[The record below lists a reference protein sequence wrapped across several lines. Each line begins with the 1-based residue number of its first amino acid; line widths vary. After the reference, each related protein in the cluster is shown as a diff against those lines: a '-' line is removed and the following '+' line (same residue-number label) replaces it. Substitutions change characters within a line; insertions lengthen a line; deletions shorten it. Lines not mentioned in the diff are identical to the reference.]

1 MPSGLGYYSGLLE
14 GRKTLQDM
22 ALNERKT
29 GIQEQE
35 LQLRREQE
43 ARQLEESKSSNLMR
57 MAQREQLLRK
67 FSEEDQTKALLQKTY
82 SANIPTAIADN
93 KAKSISSLGDET
105 ITTGRALLGVNPKVG
120 LEMIKAGQTAKAQ
133 AGIDEVRNENI
144 KAARAER
151 AGQIMSTVTDQ
162 STLDEAVQELA
173 SLGQEVPE
181 RFRTW
186 SPETKVWLENRS
198 IASQRVLESTRI
210 QNQAK
215 QIELTEEE
223 NASKQK
229 ARLKKQKLDE
239 QKEERLRNK
248 VYASRKIKTIPTK
261 ELQAEVAG
269 LNQIP
274 EFDALDKGAKLQ
286 AARDVY
292 SLATAYLADGT
303 AENQAVAMARAREE
317 IRKRIDAE
325 TGTYKGFDAEA
336 KTQVPSQSEWM
347 AKAKQANPNATDAQL
362 KAFYDKKYGGYVPN
376 QTTLEKEPTN
386 FKDAE
391 ALVKGQI
398 GN

>member
-1 MPSGLGYYSGLLE
+1 MASGLGYYSGLLE

-22 ALNERKT
+22 ALRERQA

-57 MAQREQLLRK
+57 LAQREQLLRT
-67 FSEEDQTKALLQKTY
+67 FAEEDQTKALLKKTY
-82 SANIPTAIADN
+82 SANIPTAVADN
-93 KAKSISSLGDET
+93 KVKSASALGDDT
-105 ITTGRALLGVNPKVG
+105 IATGRALLGINPKVG
-120 LEMIKAGQTAKAQ
+120 LEMIRAGQTAKSQ

-151 AGQIMSTVTDQ
+151 AGQVMSAVTDQ
-162 STLDEAVQELA
+162 TTLDEAVQELA

-186 SPETKVWLENRS
+186 SPETKVWLENRA
-198 IASQRVLESTRI
+198 IASKNFLDKTRI
-210 QNQAK
+210 DNQAK

-223 NASKQK
+223 NKSKQE
-229 ARLKKQKLDE
+229 ARIAKQKLDT

-248 VYASRKIKTIPTK
+248 VDAGRKLKTIPTK

-274 EFDALDKGAKLQ
+274 EFDDLDKGAKLQ

-292 SLATAYLADGT
+292 SLAASYLADGT

-317 IRKRIDAE
+317 IRKRIDPE
-325 TGTYKGFDAEA
+325 TSTYKGFGGETQTQEAVAVTTQADFDAL
-336 KTQVPSQSEWM
+336 PSGT
-347 AKAKQANPNATDAQL
+347 KFINPADGKVYT
-362 KAFYDKKYGGYVPN
+362 KK
-376 QTTLEKEPTN
+376 
-386 FKDAE
+386 
-391 ALVKGQI
+391 
-398 GN
+398 